1 VRGPGGDR
9 GGPTPWRPLDCAL
22 PDERMPVAERTMSA
36 DDCATAADP
45 DHAFE
50 AQCIRARHACNLRN
64 LQALRPDTL
73 LEIGCGDDFLY
84 DHARDAGL
92 PFSGWTIV
100 EPAEAYASLAD
111 ERAAIDPRLCVL
123 RGYFEDVAKPG
134 GPLADARF
142 DAVLLSGL
150 LPHVPDA
157 TRVVR
162 DAVAHLR
169 PGGSLLVT
177 CANARSF
184 HRLLAVEMGLIAS
197 PDELGARNLAYG
209 QFHVFDRDSLGALL
223 AQAGL
228 VDLRFE
234 GYLFKPFA
242 HAQMRQVL
250 ELLPDG
256 AGQALDALGRKFPD
270 NAAEISFVGRRG

>member
-1 VRGPGGDR
+1 
-9 GGPTPWRPLDCAL
+9 
-22 PDERMPVAERTMSA
+22 VAERTMSA
-36 DDCATAADP
+36 DDCATAVDP

-50 AQCIRARHACNLRN
+50 SQCIRARHDCNLRN
-64 LQALRPDTL
+64 LQQLRPEAI

-84 DHARDAGL
+84 DHARAAGL
-92 PFSGWTIV
+92 PFASWTIV

-111 ERAAIDPRLCVL
+111 ERAASDPRLRVL
-123 RGYFEDVAKPG
+123 RGYVEDVAKPG
-134 GPLADARF
+134 GPLAGARF

-157 TRVVR
+157 RQVVR

-177 CANARSF
+177 CPNARSF
-184 HRLLAVEMGLIAS
+184 HRLLAVEMGLIAD
-197 PDELGARNLAYG
+197 PHELGARNLAYG

-223 AQAGL
+223 TEAGL

-242 HAQMRQVL
+242 HAQMSRIL

-256 AGQALDALGRKFPD
+256 AAPALDALGRKFAD
-270 NAAEISFVGRRG
+270 NAAEICFVGRRE